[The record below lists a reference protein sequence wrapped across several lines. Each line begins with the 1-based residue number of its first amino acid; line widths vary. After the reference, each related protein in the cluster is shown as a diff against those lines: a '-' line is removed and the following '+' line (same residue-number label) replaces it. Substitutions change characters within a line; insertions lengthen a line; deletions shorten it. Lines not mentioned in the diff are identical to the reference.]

1 MSDNNKS
8 HILRAWRDPDYH
20 DSLSDAERAALPDSP
35 ASVLELDDATLA
47 FITGGDGASTCPNTP
62 PPSTPRLVSGR
73 SAGESPAASERRPA
87 MT

>member
-62 PPSTPRLVSGR
+62 PHQHQDLSRDGLRENRLLHLSGDPR
-73 SAGESPAASERRPA
+73 
-87 MT
+87 